1 MSTEKRNLTCI
12 NCPLGCQIEVTL
24 EDGAVT
30 AVTGNSCPR
39 GGKYARKEVTDP
51 RRVVTTS
58 VTDPR
63 RVVTTSVAV
72 TGSREGARTVSVRT
86 AGDVP
91 KGSVMDVVRA
101 LRGVAV
107 RCPVKIG
114 DVILEDAAGTGVAVV
129 ATKNA
134 D

>member
-58 VTDPR
+58 V
-63 RVVTTSVAV
+63 AV

-101 LRGVAV
+101 LRGVAI

>member
-58 VTDPR
+58 V
-63 RVVTTSVAV
+63 AV

-91 KGSVMDVVRA
+91 KESVMDVVRA
-101 LRGVAV
+101 LRSVAV

>member
-39 GGKYARKEVTDP
+39 GERYARKE
-51 RRVVTTS
+51 

>member
-12 NCPLGCQIEVTL
+12 NCPLGCQI
-24 EDGAVT
+24 
-30 AVTGNSCPR
+30 
-39 GGKYARKEVTDP
+39 
-51 RRVVTTS
+51 
-58 VTDPR
+58 
-63 RVVTTSVAV
+63 V

-91 KGSVMDVVRA
+91 KESVMDVVRA
-101 LRGVAV
+101 LRGVAI

>member
-30 AVTGNSCPR
+30 VVAGNSCPR
-39 GGKYARKEVTDP
+39 GEKYARKEVTDP
-51 RRVVTTS
+51 RRVVTK
-58 VTDPR
+58 
-63 RVVTTSVAV
+63 SVAV

>member
-24 EDGAVT
+24 ENGAVT
-30 AVTGNSCPR
+30 AVAGNSCPR

-58 VTDPR
+58 V
-63 RVVTTSVAV
+63 AV
-72 TGSREGARTVSVRT
+72 TGSREG
-86 AGDVP
+86 
-91 KGSVMDVVRA
+91 
-101 LRGVAV
+101 GVAV

>member
-30 AVTGNSCPR
+30 VVAGNSCPR
-39 GGKYARKEVTDP
+39 GEKYARKE
-51 RRVVTTS
+51 

-91 KGSVMDVVRA
+91 KESVMDVVRA

>member
-39 GGKYARKEVTDP
+39 GGKYARKE
-51 RRVVTTS
+51 

>member
-24 EDGAVT
+24 ENGAVT
-30 AVTGNSCPR
+30 AVAGNSCPR
-39 GGKYARKEVTDP
+39 GEKYARKE
-51 RRVVTTS
+51 